1 MGYVLSVSCVVKF
14 SNHPIKLRCN
24 RKSLREDLFYNT
36 VLLDLSCTAV
46 VFLEYR
52 WQPNSL

>member
-14 SNHPIKLRCN
+14 SNDPIKLLCN
-24 RKSLREDLFYNT
+24 RQSLREDLFYNT
-36 VLLDLSCTAV
+36 VLLDLSRTAV

-52 WQPNSL
+52 